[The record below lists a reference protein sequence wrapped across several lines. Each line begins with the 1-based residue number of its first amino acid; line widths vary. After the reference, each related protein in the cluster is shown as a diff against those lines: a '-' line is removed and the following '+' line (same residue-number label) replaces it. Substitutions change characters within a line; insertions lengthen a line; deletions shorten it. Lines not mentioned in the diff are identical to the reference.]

1 MEYFNKNLSILLSVI
16 KKRGQVIFM
25 KLIIKSA
32 CIAFVLTVIY
42 SMIPFRTECKE
53 ISDEVFRLHI
63 LANSDEDYDQQLKL
77 KVRDKVLLY
86 TESLFEKAK
95 SKEEAENLISNNLQ
109 DICNTAQKEVTDNG
123 YDYSVTAQITKMYF
137 TTRTYESYTL
147 PSGMYDALRITI
159 GSGEGHNW
167 WCVMYPSICISSEKS
182 QDEAARETFNDNQYD
197 IVKNEKY
204 EYKFKIVEIFEKI
217 CSYFN

>member
-1 MEYFNKNLSILLSVI
+1 
-16 KKRGQVIFM
+16 M
-25 KLIIKSA
+25 KLFIKSA

-42 SMIPFRTECKE
+42 SMIPFHTECKE

-63 LANSDEDYDQQLKL
+63 LANSDEDYDQELKL

-86 TESLFEKAK
+86 TESLFEKAH
-95 SKEEAENLISNNLQ
+95 SKEEAESLISENLQ
-109 DICNTAQKEVTDNG
+109 AICNTAQKEVKDNG
-123 YDYSVTAQITKMYF
+123 YDYPVTAQITKMYF

-159 GSGEGHNW
+159 GSGNGHNW
-167 WCVMYPSICISSEKS
+167 WCVMYPSICISSEES
-182 QDEAARETFNDNQYD
+182 QDEAAKETFNDNQYD

-217 CSYFN
+217 CSYFG

>member
-16 KKRGQVIFM
+16 NKRGQVIFM

-32 CIAFVLTVIY
+32 CIAFALTVIY

-77 KVRDKVLLY
+77 KVRDRVLLY
-86 TESLFEKAK
+86 TESLFEKAR

-159 GSGEGHNW
+159 GSGEGRNW

>member
-16 KKRGQVIFM
+16 NKRGQVIFM

-53 ISDEVFRLHI
+53 ISDEVFRFHI

-86 TESLFEKAK
+86 TESLFEKAR